1 MDRKKLM
8 LICAINLIL
17 AACALA
23 AAAELL
29 PSAEAGPKID
39 PALTERLKGGNIE
52 KIPVIV
58 MLNGEAREADP
69 SLKDLDVKYRYRLIP
84 GLAGEATPKAIEEIS
99 KNDAVQGVYF
109 DGAVQISAPKNDSS
123 GGEYLS
129 PSRNIQADKLWEKGI
144 DGRGVTVA
152 VMDSGIDK
160 NHPDLVGKV
169 IGEKNFV
176 ADEISADDLLGHGTM
191 VAGIIAGSGAASSGK
206 YKGVA
211 PGASLLNV
219 KVIDSKGDG
228 KVSDIIAGIEWAIYN
243 GADVLSL
250 SLGGINL
257 GETNPPITMAAD
269 KAADAGTVVCVAAG
283 NRNRTT
289 AEGQAGGASASQ
301 AGGSNAAVD
310 LSQLRDGKDK
320 DVLLLLVPIVLA
332 LPPGLIDSPGD
343 GVEVITLGASDSSGH
358 VASFSGSGPTRDD
371 RIKPDV
377 VAPGVDVVSTAPPGL
392 ERPAYLDV
400 YYARESGTS
409 LSTPV
414 AAGLA
419 ALLLQGNANLTPAGV
434 KAAMTRGAQKLN
446 NTLGEQYEEYYQGA
460 GLLDA
465 PRSYQLQSNDI
476 CGAIPDQWI
485 AGRWAYL
492 PSGEGVYVGLD
503 TGADRPQKKLYALAP
518 GDKDWNTRFVFL
530 SNQERRDLKAS
541 VSGPVS
547 DWISLQALPQQVGAN
562 DQEVFAASMTVPEGT
577 APGNYSGSIKI
588 AAGGKTILSIP
599 IRVTVAEPL
608 NISRGLGSSTGTLKG
623 NGWDYY
629 YLDIPLGTTKLKA
642 SLEWRQD
649 SNLDLFLLSPTS
661 EYYAGEQSNLAER
674 MIIENPPSGRWLLA
688 VHSENSSVPVNYTLG
703 VERVLIE
710 TFPKRWNLESA
721 YPGTWARTSFVV
733 KNGGAALKNLSY
745 AGVIENASLQEL
757 EGNVRHKGY
766 WNYTVNVTEKTRRLS
781 AKLTTEG
788 NSDQNEMMFVFEN
801 PEGEPVNYDLGTDD
815 LGPLEISNP
824 KIGPWRIRVYG
835 YNVPA
840 AEQSFKVA
848 LKEYAENQWK
858 WIETRG
864 PKQIE
869 SGSEGSVEAN
879 LTIPKNTSLP
889 RLDGFIKIS
898 SDNQTFQIPVSVIVA
913 GTSLVGLA
921 SANVRDSEH
930 DGYFDGLDLRFGV
943 NVTSPGDYRLEGVL
957 ADCSGSRI
965 ALFGSTVR
973 LEERG
978 SINVSVNGSDIWTK
992 GKCGPLQIQ
1001 NLILYDKAGNFI
1013 DRYGKNITIERDPKQ
1028 FQPPAAYLT
1037 GDFVNRTTANKI
1049 GIGVNLSVIKTG
1061 SYQLSGTIV
1070 NEGGQE
1076 LGQETVRS
1084 KLVPGNATLELKFN
1098 PTKFMMLGEISR
1110 VHLVDLVLSLDG
1122 SELEQRNEVWS
1133 SGDLDPKGFKTGVGA
1148 KSGQASLDSS
1158 NNSSSHAASI
1168 LRREGGKTVIS

>member
-1 MDRKKLM
+1 MIYRKKLM
-8 LICAINLIL
+8 LICAASLIL
-17 AACALA
+17 AAFAWA
-23 AAAELL
+23 AASELL
-29 PSAEAGPKID
+29 PSVQASQKID
-39 PALTERLKGGNIE
+39 PALAERLKGGDAE

-58 MLNGEAREADP
+58 MLKDEAEGADP
-69 SLKDLDVKYRYRLIP
+69 SFRDLDVKYRYRLIP
-84 GLAGEATPKAIEEIS
+84 GLAGEATPTAIEEIA
-99 KNDAVQGVYF
+99 KNDGVQGIYL
-109 DGAVQISAPKNDSS
+109 DGSAQIFAPEIDAS
-123 GGEYLS
+123 GGEYIS
-129 PSRNIQADKLWEKGI
+129 PSRNIRADGLWEKGI
-144 DGRGVTVA
+144 NGRGVTVA
-152 VMDSGIDK
+152 VLDSGIDK
-160 NHPDLVGKV
+160 NHPDLVGRV

-283 NRNRTT
+283 NRNSTES
-289 AEGQAGGASASQ
+289 EGQAGGASASQ
-301 AGGSNAAVD
+301 A
-310 LSQLRDGKDK
+310 RDEKDK

-343 GVEVITLGASDSSGH
+343 GVKVITLGASDGSGH
-358 VASFSGSGPTRDD
+358 VAGFSGSGPTRDD

-400 YYARESGTS
+400 YYASESGTS

-434 KAAMTRGAQKLN
+434 KAAMIRGAQKLN
-446 NTLGEQYEEYYQGA
+446 NTLGEQYEEYYQGT

-476 CGAIPDQWI
+476 CGVIPDQWI

-492 PSGEGVYVGLD
+492 PAGEGVYVGLD

-530 SNQERRDLKAS
+530 SNQERRALKAS
-541 VSGPVS
+541 VSGAVS
-547 DWISLQALPQQVGAN
+547 NWISLQALPQQVSAN
-562 DQEVFAASMTVPEGT
+562 DQEVFAASLTVPEGT
-577 APGNYSGSIKI
+577 APGNYSGSIEI
-588 AAGGKTILSIP
+588 AASGKTIISTP
-599 IRVTVAEPL
+599 VRVTVAEPL
-608 NISRGLGSSTGTLKG
+608 NITRGLGSKTGTLKG
-623 NGWDYY
+623 NEWNYC
-629 YLDIPLGTTKLKA
+629 YLDIPIGTTELKV
-642 SLEWRQD
+642 SLEWRGD

-674 MIIENPPSGRWLLA
+674 MTIESPPSGRWLVA
-688 VHSENSSVPVNYTLG
+688 VHSENSTVPVNYTLG
-703 VERVLIE
+703 VERTLIE
-710 TFPKRWNLESA
+710 TSPKRWNPELA
-721 YPGTWARTSFVV
+721 YPGTWAKASFVV

-757 EGNVRHKGY
+757 EGSVRHKGY
-766 WNYTVNVTEKTRRLS
+766 WNYTVNVTEKTRMLS
-781 AKLTTEG
+781 AKLSTEG
-788 NSDQNEMMFVFEN
+788 NSGQNDIMFVLES
-801 PEGEPVNYDLGTDD
+801 PVGEPADYDLGTDD

-824 KIGPWRIRVYG
+824 TVGPWRVRVYG
-835 YNVPA
+835 YDVPNG
-840 AEQSFKVA
+840 EQSFLVA
-848 LKEYAENQWK
+848 LKEYAENQWN
-858 WIETRG
+858 WIETKG

-869 SGSEGSVEAN
+869 SGSEGSFEAN
-879 LTIPKNTSLP
+879 ITIPKNTSFQ

-898 SDNQTFQIPVSVIVA
+898 SDNQTIQIPVSVIVA
-913 GTSLVGLA
+913 GTSLEGLD
-921 SANVRDSEH
+921 SESVRDSDR
-930 DGYFDGLDLRFGV
+930 DGYFDALDLRFSV
-943 NVTSPGDYRLEGVL
+943 NVTAPGDYRLEGVL
-957 ADCSGSRI
+957 ADCSDGRI

-973 LEERG
+973 LDETG
-978 SINVSVNGSDIWTK
+978 SINVSVNGSDIWRR
-992 GKCGPLQIQ
+992 GKCGPLHIQ
-1001 NLILYDKAGNFI
+1001 NLILYDRTGNFI
-1013 DRYGKNITIERDPKQ
+1013 DRYEKNITVERDPMQ

-1049 GIGVNLSVIKTG
+1049 GIGVNLSVIKPG
-1061 SYQLSGTIV
+1061 SYQLSGIIAD
-1070 NEGGQE
+1070 EGGQE
-1076 LGQETVRS
+1076 LGQDIVKS
-1084 KLVPGNATLELKFN
+1084 KLVPGNATLELQFN
-1098 PTKFMMLGEISR
+1098 PTKFMMLGEISK
-1110 VHLVDLVLSLDG
+1110 VYLVDLILSLDG
-1122 SELEQRNEVWS
+1122 SELERRDEAWS
-1133 SGDLDPKGFKTGVGA
+1133 SGEMDPKGFETGMDS
-1148 KSGQASLDSS
+1148 KNDLASYIVS
-1158 NNSSSHAASI
+1158 NNSSINAGGI
-1168 LRREGGKTVIS
+1168 FRRENGKVVIS